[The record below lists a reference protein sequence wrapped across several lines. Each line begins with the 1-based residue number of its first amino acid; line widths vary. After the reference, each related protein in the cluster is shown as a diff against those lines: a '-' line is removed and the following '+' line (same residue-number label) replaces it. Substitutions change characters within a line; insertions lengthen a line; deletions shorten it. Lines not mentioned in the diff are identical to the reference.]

1 MEDFCNEAYYL
12 FFSALASRTR
22 LAIFDVL
29 RDGSKTVSE
38 ISIALRQEQ
47 ALIFS
52 NLNQLEKIALVL
64 PEGSG
69 KQKRYALNKEI
80 VEPLFHLLAFHIS
93 KHCPGL
99 KECIPQERLREYMK
113 KEAAKET
120 YIEHE

>member
-12 FFSALASRTR
+12 FFSVLASRTR

-29 RDGSKTVSE
+29 REGSKTVSE
-38 ISIALRQEQ
+38 ISVALKQEQ
-47 ALIFS
+47 AIIS
-52 NLNQLEKIALVL
+52 MNLNQMERVALVL
-64 PEGSG
+64 LEGVG
-69 KQKRYALNKEI
+69 EQKRYALNKEI
-80 VEPLFHLLAFHIS
+80 VEPLFHLLAFHVA